1 MKSAIHMKTIALL
14 CCMVCSALQAQE
26 PRAVLEEK
34 FPELAHYLSSVAV
47 LQAAVYEEVIATNES
62 AEAATGK
69 GLLVE
74 LVEDLQN
81 AEESHYHSSGG
92 HLEMLGPYRV
102 FETRAIPGLVAM
114 IRRSP
119 ESNLPTAHPNGSAG
133 IPTRAWEV
141 LARGRH
147 LVSEI
152 LTIHA
157 SNDITDMD
165 AAVARLLAE
174 YLNDDELSVA
184 TRPKTSDLIARH
196 RYAYA
201 FRAGFPQLTGLTWA
215 SQWLQLAALEVML
228 AKESSDVAADLDY
241 VVDLFAA
248 KIAAAHGSILQ
259 LPTDIP
265 TAPVIA
271 PNLYNRYPD
280 VAHVMDNLAALSVV
294 IGDIL
299 AYPEV
304 TDQDIV
310 IERALADFTSKTEH
324 LDDDLTYLEYVLRGG
339 IFNQG
344 GPATGGMD
352 GSERNRSR
360 EATGASHSGSTPMFQ

>member
-1 MKSAIHMKTIALL
+1 MKMIALL
-14 CCMVCSALQAQE
+14 CFMACSALQAQQGQT
-26 PRAVLEEK
+26 VLEEK
-34 FPELAHYLSSVAV
+34 FPELSHYLRSVDV
-47 LQAAVYEEVIATNES
+47 LQTAVYEEVIITNQS
-62 AEAATGK
+62 VEAASGK
-69 GLLVE
+69 GLLME
-74 LVEDLQN
+74 LVEELQN

-92 HLEMLGPYRV
+92 HLEMLGPFRV
-102 FETRAIPGLVAM
+102 FETRAIPGLLAM

-119 ESNLPTAHPNGSAG
+119 ELNLPNGSHDVSTSL
-133 IPTRAWEV
+133 PPRASEV
-141 LARGRH
+141 LATGH
-147 LVSEI
+147 QLITET
-152 LTIHA
+152 LGIHA
-157 SNDITDMD
+157 SSDITDKD
-165 AAVARLLAE
+165 AAVAGLLAE
-174 YLNDDELSVA
+174 YLEQDELSVA
-184 TRPKTSDLIARH
+184 TRPKNSHLIARH
-196 RYAYA
+196 RHAYA
-201 FRAGFPQLTGLTWA
+201 FRAGFPQLAGLTWA

-228 AKESSDVAADLDY
+228 AKEPADLSADVDH
-241 VVDLFAA
+241 VVAMFAG
-248 KIAAAHGSILQ
+248 KITAAHGSILQ

-280 VAHVMDNLAALSVV
+280 LAHVMDNLAALSVV

-304 TDQDIV
+304 KDRNEA
-310 IERALADFTSKTEH
+310 IERALADFTSKSEY

-344 GPATGGMD
+344 GPAKGDME